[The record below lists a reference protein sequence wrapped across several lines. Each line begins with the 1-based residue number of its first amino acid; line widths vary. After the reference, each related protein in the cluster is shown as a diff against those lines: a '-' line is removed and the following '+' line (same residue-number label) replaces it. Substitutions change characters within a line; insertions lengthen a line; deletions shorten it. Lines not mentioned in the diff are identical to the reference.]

1 MPAWKVLFFMA
12 FICVCFGLALSTLIV
27 PFSVVEPAYKWL
39 WFAGL
44 LLGTA
49 CSGTLFTLLLQRE
62 DRAMGRSK
70 VRYTR

>member
-12 FICVCFGLALSTLIV
+12 FICLCFGLALSTIIV
-27 PFSVVEPAYKWL
+27 PFSVVESAHRWP

-44 LLGTA
+44 LFGTV

-62 DRAMGRSK
+62 DRAISSRK
-70 VRYTR
+70 VRYGR